1 MESSNRFTV
10 NPYFKFL
17 IIMSK
22 IKKLGSSPNALVTIS
37 LTIALLLIGLCG
49 LITLNAR
56 KLAQLI
62 KENNEVRVYL
72 FDDLSQA
79 QMDSTFKIIAAQ
91 PFVLKSGN
99 SPAISFISKEAAA
112 KEFTGDTGED
122 YRKMVG
128 NNPFH
133 NLYTVKV
140 KEEFFQETK
149 LKEIKQVL
157 EKIDHVHDVSFVE
170 NVVEDV
176 NKQISKVY
184 LILSV
189 FVFLL
194 LLVIFLMVNNTI
206 KLALYSQRFLIRSMQ
221 LVGATNNFIRN
232 PFLKNGLL
240 QGLIAAFIACALLV
254 LVQQIAI
261 QKVEGLIMLQEPAK
275 LIGLVIIILVLGALI
290 GVISTYQSIERYLKM
305 SLDDLY

>member
-1 MESSNRFTV
+1 MT
-10 NPYFKFL
+10 KT
-17 IIMSK
+17 
-22 IKKLGSSPNALVTIS
+22 KKLGSSPNALVTIS

-79 QMDSTFKIIAAQ
+79 QMDSTFKVIAAQ
-91 PFVLKSGN
+91 PFVLKNGN
-99 SPAISFISKEAAA
+99 SPAISFISKESAA
-112 KEFTGDTGED
+112 KEVMGDTDID
-122 YRKMVG
+122 YRKMLS

-140 KEEFFQETK
+140 KEDYFQETK

-157 EKIDHVHDVSFVE
+157 EKVNHVHDVSFVE
-170 NVVEDV
+170 NVVEDI

-189 FVFLL
+189 FVLL
-194 LLVIFLMVNNTI
+194 LLFVIFLMVNNTI

-221 LVGATNNFIRN
+221 LVGATNNFIRR
-232 PFLKNGLL
+232 PFIKNGLL

-261 QKVEGLIMLQEPAK
+261 QKIEGLIMLQEPSK
-275 LIGLVIIILVLGALI
+275 LIGLVIVIIILGGLI
-290 GVISTYQSIERYLKM
+290 GTISTYQSIERYLKL